1 MGKKLRSELK
11 MTIKEKLAELN
22 LVLPP
27 APPKGGVY
35 SPAVEF
41 GNNLVYLSGCGPA
54 ATSPVKGK
62 LGRDFSVEE
71 GKIYARD
78 CVLNL
83 LAVLEANVGLD
94 KVKRPVK
101 LLALVNCTDD
111 FEDQPA
117 VANGGSQLLVDI
129 FGAENAPSRSAI
141 GCNAL
146 PGGIPVE
153 IEAIFELN

>member
-1 MGKKLRSELK
+1 
-11 MTIKEKLAELN
+11 MTVKEKLVELG

-27 APPKGGVY
+27 APLKGGVY
-35 SPAVEF
+35 SPAAEF
-41 GNNLVYLSGCGPA
+41 GGNLVYLSGCGPVIDK
-54 ATSPVKGK
+54 PIKGK
-62 LGRDFSVEE
+62 LGRDFSTEE

-83 LAVLEANVGLD
+83 LAVLEANVGLER
-94 KVKRPVK
+94 VKRPVK
-101 LLALVNCTDD
+101 LLVLVNCTDD
-111 FEDQPA
+111 FEEQPA
-117 VANGGSQLLVDI
+117 VANGGSQLLADL
-129 FGAENAPSRSAI
+129 FGMENAPSRSAI